1 MDLDVWTGL
10 MLTTTT
16 FIIAFTVSYV
26 NLVKLFESCVASH
39 NRVFNTLILFPSRDL
54 GWWGQRNFAGRPLG
68 DFLTLLIAI
77 LVRPPVTRK
86 YFYYC

>member
-1 MDLDVWTGL
+1 MCRCWPQQKCSTHDYYFLHETWVGG
-10 MLTTTT
+10 
-16 FIIAFTVSYV
+16 A
-26 NLVKLFESCVASH
+26 KE
-39 NRVFNTLILFPSRDL
+39 TLL
-54 GWWGQRNFAGRPLG
+54 AGRWALG